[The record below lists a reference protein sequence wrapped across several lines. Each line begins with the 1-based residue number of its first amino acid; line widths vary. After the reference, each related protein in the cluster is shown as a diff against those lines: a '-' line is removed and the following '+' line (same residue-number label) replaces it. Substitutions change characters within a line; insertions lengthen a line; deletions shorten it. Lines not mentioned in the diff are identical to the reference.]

1 MTDSYDLWIRNGTVI
16 PMTRNGDWFT
26 GDVLVRDGRIATIT
40 RGSAA
45 GVRAREILEADGNL
59 VLPGLIQCHVHVVQ
73 SLLRHHADN
82 LELLDWL
89 RTRTWPYEAALAGD
103 EVEAAAQLGFA
114 ELLAGGTTTVLDFGT
129 THDHDRVFAAAEAM
143 GIRCLS
149 GKTHMDAGDGVPQGL
164 LEDTDRSLADAEELG
179 RKWHGAAGGRL
190 GYAVAPRFALSCSRE
205 LMEGCAELA
214 RRHGWLLQSHAS
226 ENRTEVAE
234 VDRQMG
240 MGNIQYLHSVGLTGP
255 DVILAHGVHL
265 DGADRRLLAATG
277 TGICH
282 CPGANLKLASGVA
295 DVPAML
301 RSGITVGLGADGPP
315 CNNRLSIF
323 HEMDL
328 AGTLHN
334 LRHGPKA
341 MDPWKILAMATRD
354 AARLLHLETVTGTL
368 QPGLAADMVVVDGNA
383 WPLLPEAD
391 PAVRIVYGASAH
403 HVLHAVV
410 EGRILVRDAR
420 LTVADPAEIVRRIG
434 EAGEAVRR
442 RMKELIP

>member
-1 MTDSYDLWIRNGTVI
+1 MTESYDLWIRNGTVV
-16 PMTRNGDWFT
+16 PMVRDGEWFT

-40 RGSAA
+40 RGSAV
-45 GVRAREILEADGNL
+45 GVQTREVLEASGGL

-89 RTRTWPYEAALAGD
+89 RTRTWPYEAALTGD
-103 EVEAAAQLGFA
+103 DVEAAAQLGFA

-129 THDHDRVFAAAEAM
+129 THDHDRVFAVAEAM
-143 GIRCLS
+143 GIRCLT

-164 LEDTDRSLADAEELG
+164 LEDTDRSLAEAEELG
-179 RKWHGAAGGRL
+179 RRWHGAAGGRL
-190 GYAVAPRFALSCSRE
+190 GYAVAPRFALSCTRE
-205 LMEGCAELA
+205 LMERCAELA
-214 RRHGWLLQSHAS
+214 RQHGWLLQSHAS

-234 VDRQMG
+234 VGRQTG
-240 MGNIQYLHSVGLTGP
+240 MGNIEYLHTVGLTGP

-265 DGADRRLLAATG
+265 NNADRRLLAATG

-282 CPGANLKLASGVA
+282 CPGANLKLASGIA
-295 DVPAML
+295 DVPEML

-315 CNNRLSIF
+315 CNNRLSVF
-323 HEMDL
+323 HEMAM

-341 MDPWKILAMATRD
+341 MDPWKVLAMATRD
-354 AARLLHLETVTGTL
+354 AARLLHMETATGTL
-368 QPGLAADMVVVDGNA
+368 QPGLAADIVVVDGDA

-391 PAVRIVYGASAH
+391 PAVRIVYGASAC
-403 HVLHAVV
+403 HVLHTIV
-410 EGRILVRDAR
+410 EGRILLRERR
-420 LTVADPAEIVRRIG
+420 LTVVDSTGIVRRSG